1 MAYVDADLVIHSM
14 SEYQVVN
21 MELEKY
27 QAKLVQKL
35 EAEKKSIAVF
45 YTDVIDE
52 VKKGVLSPKEQENAQ
67 KELQEKQVKLEE
79 LKESIDILL
88 LQKEKELSH
97 PLYLKFE
104 AILKKVAQDKKID
117 LILDKKF
124 LHFGSQ
130 KKDLTNLVL
139 KYINS

>member
-1 MAYVDADLVIHSM
+1 MAYVDADQVIHSM

-21 MELEKY
+21 RELEKY
-27 QAKLVQKL
+27 QAKLFQKL
-35 EAEKKSIAVF
+35 EEEKKSIAVF

-52 VKKGVLSPKEQENAQ
+52 LKKGVLSPKEQENAQ
-67 KELQEKQVKLEE
+67 KELQEKQLKLEK
-79 LKESIDILL
+79 LKESIDLLL

-104 AILKKVAQDKKID
+104 ALLKKVAKEKQID

-124 LHFGSQ
+124 LHFGTK
-130 KKDLTNLVL
+130 KKDVTQLVM
-139 KYINS
+139 KYIN